1 LNNCEVTEMQ
11 DETMRILL
19 FILGIFFAAGLL
31 LPFYMVLDG
40 DKIEAAFKRMAKRFR
55 RNSRAA

>member
-1 LNNCEVTEMQ
+1 MQ

-55 RNSRAA
+55 RSSRTA